1 MNRVL
6 KSGKLCVIVVGNS
19 SLEYELIESHKFFAD
34 MSVKVGFKPVKTI
47 YREIDKT
54 RKYTSKDIGKIDSE
68 YILVLQ
74 KVRDTIVSAN
84 NDDFIADVVREQMLK
99 FKEQVCKNP
108 GSSIK
113 GKRPPKERLLYNIG
127 KLDSAIEMIPTDTK
141 IKR

>member
-1 MNRVL
+1 
-6 KSGKLCVIVVGNS
+6 LCVIVVGNS

-34 MSVKVGFKPVKTI
+34 MSVKIGFKPIKVF

-74 KVRDTIVSAN
+74 KGKDTSVSAN
-84 NDDFIADVVREQMLK
+84 NDDFIIDVVRDQMLK

-113 GKRPPKERLLYNIG
+113 GKKPSKERLLHNID
-127 KLDSAIEMIPTDTK
+127 KLDSAIEKIPIDIK